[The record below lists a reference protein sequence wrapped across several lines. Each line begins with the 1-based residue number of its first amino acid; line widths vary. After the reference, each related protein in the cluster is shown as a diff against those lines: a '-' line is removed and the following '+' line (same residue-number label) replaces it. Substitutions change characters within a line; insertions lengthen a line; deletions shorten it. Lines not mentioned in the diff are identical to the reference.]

1 MLKMMNKLVEG
12 ALLGTRWRR
21 SAGRG
26 SARHSEQASRKR
38 AGRCA
43 TDPTAEAKDGD
54 DDDHARLP
62 PAAEVETAIGAAMRG
77 MRCRSPEVEDEHES
91 SRKQEACSGKRGEL
105 PEGPRQEECRE
116 SCDCG
121 GNQNDR
127 QKYRTHEGA
136 KLSGRSVKGGNREA
150 SAKGLLPGRRADE
163 TGPKYVRARV
173 PRTHEEV
180 WL

>member
-1 MLKMMNKLVEG
+1 MKMITSVSR
-12 ALLGTRWRR
+12 AHYSVTPWRR

-54 DDDHARLP
+54 NEDHARLP

-77 MRCRSPEVEDEHES
+77 MRCRSPEVDDEHES
-91 SRKQEACSGKRGEL
+91 SRKQEACSRKRGEL
-105 PEGPRQEECRE
+105 PEGPRQEECRGA
-116 SCDCG
+116 CDCG

-127 QKYRTHEGA
+127 QKYRTHKGA
-136 KLSGRSVKGGNREA
+136 KPLGRSAKGGNRAA
-150 SAKGLLPGRRADE
+150 SVKGSLPGCRADE
-163 TGPKYVRARV
+163 TGREYVRIPAHV
-173 PRTHEEV
+173 QC
-180 WL
+180 